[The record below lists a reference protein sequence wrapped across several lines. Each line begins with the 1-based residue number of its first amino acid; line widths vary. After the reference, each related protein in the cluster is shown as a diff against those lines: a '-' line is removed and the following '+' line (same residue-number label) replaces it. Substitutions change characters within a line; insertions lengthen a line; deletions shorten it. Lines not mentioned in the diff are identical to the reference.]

1 VIGMDEWLIILF
13 RSLGLFILLTV
24 MVPLFGRK
32 PLSGMTSY
40 DYIIGLVTATM
51 IALIA
56 LNVIPN
62 LAYGLIGLFAW
73 LLSILVIQYLIQKS
87 KWAHDHFYGKE
98 IVVVK
103 QGKVMEENLHSARLT
118 AEELLSQLRRR
129 NIFNLA
135 DVEFA
140 VMEANGDI
148 TAMLKREQQPMTSK
162 DMRIQVSTMKEPQ
175 AVILDGNIMDEPL
188 TTLGLNRAWLQN
200 ELDKIGISAENIFIA
215 QVDSMGELYLDLF
228 DDTILTPQATTK
240 ELLLATLKK
249 IEADFMTY
257 ALETQDEKWKN
268 DYAVYAQNVR
278 QITQRLEPHL
288 KT

>member
-1 VIGMDEWLIILF
+1 MGMDEWLIILF
-13 RSLGLFILLTV
+13 RSLGLFILLTI

-40 DYIIGLVTATM
+40 DYIIGLVTASM

-148 TAMLKREQQPMTSK
+148 TAMLKREQQPMTPK

-200 ELDKIGISAENIFIA
+200 ELDKMGISAENIFIA

-257 ALETQDEKWKN
+257 ALETQDKKWKD
-268 DYAVYAQNVR
+268 DYAVFAQNVR
-278 QITQRLEPHL
+278 EITQRIEPQL